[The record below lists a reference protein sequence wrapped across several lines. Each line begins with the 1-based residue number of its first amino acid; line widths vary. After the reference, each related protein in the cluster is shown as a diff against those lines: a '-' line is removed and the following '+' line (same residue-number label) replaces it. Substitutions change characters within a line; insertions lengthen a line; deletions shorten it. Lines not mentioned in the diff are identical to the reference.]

1 MGRLARSEKGFVM
14 PYRLMQILATQS
26 VENDSRFPLR
36 LQYQTRLKM
45 RFGASRFLSIKMCT
59 NLRLVYNLT
68 GKNWGGNQN
77 DLIVIGFC
85 IFLFLCTGS
94 YRYWPRNETLDEQY
108 HVVTTR
114 YSSVPIDSLVVSWSS
129 FDRFSSVLI
138 GSSRYWSTLLGTDPN

>member
-1 MGRLARSEKGFVM
+1 MKTKKIILKYSFKIAQFLFLVGRLARSEKGFVM

-59 NLRLVYNLT
+59 NLRLVYSLT
-68 GKNWGGNQN
+68 GKNGGGGGGGGNQN

-94 YRYWPRNETLDEQY
+94 YRYWLRNETLDEQY

-114 YSSVPIDSLVVSWSS
+114 YSSVPIDSLVVS
-129 FDRFSSVLI
+129 
-138 GSSRYWSTLLGTDPN
+138 